1 MIVLYI
7 LVLIIL
13 IFNIKSTVNV
23 FMLSI
28 EKKDR
33 LNLLRLTYF
42 STVLRFLWKPV
53 ISFEEQNK

>member
-7 LVLIIL
+7 VVLIIL

>member
-1 MIVLYI
+1 MIVLYM